1 MKTHDFTT
9 TIVVNQTATEVFNA
23 INQPQ
28 NWWTGD
34 ITGSAEKLNDE
45 FEYHYKDFHYSKQ
58 RVVEMIP
65 DKMVVWLVAD
75 SALNYA
81 EDKSEWTGTKIS
93 FEITEQGNQTEVRF
107 THEGLV
113 PEFECFD
120 SCSNA
125 WTDLIREGLFT
136 LITKGETQP
145 VFLG

>member
-9 TIVVNQTATEVFNA
+9 TIVVSQTATEVFNA

-34 ITGSAEKLNDE
+34 IIGSAEKLNDE
-45 FEYHYKDFHYSKQ
+45 FEYRYKDFHYSKQ